1 MGNISNDVM
10 KDGKLVMEQSSI
22 YHVLDKP
29 EFLREESILKP
40 ALRQVEAAKSAGYKV
55 EWLVSDQKAVDQL
68 RLYFGSNKVEIVVSL
83 LNE

>member
-1 MGNISNDVM
+1 M